1 MSHEAMLSVEEKI
14 TSLFQPDTLLSEQYA
29 ETFRRK
35 TQLEPEKK
43 LLLAVLEDALTCYQK
58 YILAKDQRGTTLFQ
72 EAEEWIM
79 QKDSDWFFSFNN
91 ICEVLGFHPDYVRQG
106 LLRWKENKILSQAKV
121 YRLTPKMDNVEEEP
135 SGSQGS
141 GKKLAKAAGR

>member
-1 MSHEAMLSVEEKI
+1 MNHEAMLSVEEKV
-14 TSLFQPDTLLSEQYA
+14 TSLFHPDTLLTEQYA

-43 LLLAVLEDALTCYQK
+43 LSLTVLEDALTCYQK

-79 QKDSDWFFSFNN
+79 EKDSDWFFSFNN
-91 ICEVLGFHPDYVRQG
+91 ICEVLDFNPDYVRQG
-106 LLRWKENKILSQAKV
+106 LGGARIRSG
-121 YRLTPKMDNVEEEP
+121 RLEVSPNEV
-135 SGSQGS
+135 
-141 GKKLAKAAGR
+141 A